1 MIETRLDDVENI
13 FKGLRESFDSGKTKS
28 LSWRKNQIE
37 QLYKM
42 CNEQKHV
49 FASALNDDF
58 HRPSFETLVFDCG
71 SIRNECTHA
80 LNEIDEWVRD
90 KKISDAFA
98 FAMLDKYIHPEPLGV
113 ALIIGSWNYPY
124 LVTLTPLVG
133 AIAAGNCVILK
144 PSELAPKS
152 AAIMAAMVERY
163 LDPSCVRVVLGG
175 ADHVQ
180 VLLKGDINKVFYTG
194 STTVGKI
201 IMKAAAEK
209 MIPVT
214 LECGGKNPVYI
225 ADDAN
230 MEICAKRIAWGKAI
244 NCGQTCLAPDYILCS
259 KTTENRIVPEII
271 KAWRQFYTDTPL
283 NSESY
288 CHIINNRHFE
298 RVKKLINQNKVV
310 HGGETDSENNYIAPT
325 IMTDVTENDDIM
337 REEIF
342 GPILPFITANNE
354 AEAIKF
360 MNNRDKPLAL
370 YVFSSTKSLAQRII
384 NSTSAG
390 STCVNDVIFQIAAP
404 SLPFGGVGAS
414 GLGSYH
420 GKYSFDTFSHQRTV
434 VYAPNWTEPILSK
447 RNPPYNPTITG
458 LMEKLTKVHR
468 NWFPMPRFNCFGMM
482 FTVLALAVG
491 ISMTMNKMKDDKSKF

>member
-1 MIETRLDDVENI
+1 MRICSTKQNS
-13 FKGLRESFDSGKTKS
+13 KGYYFDNT
-28 LSWRKNQIE
+28 LS
-37 QLYKM
+37 
-42 CNEQKHV
+42 
-49 FASALNDDF
+49 
-58 HRPSFETLVFDCG
+58 
-71 SIRNECTHA
+71 
-80 LNEIDEWVRD
+80 
-90 KKISDAFA
+90 
-98 FAMLDKYIHPEPLGV
+98 
-113 ALIIGSWNYPY
+113 
-124 LVTLTPLVG
+124 
-133 AIAAGNCVILK
+133 
-144 PSELAPKS
+144 
-152 AAIMAAMVERY
+152 
-163 LDPSCVRVVLGG
+163 
-175 ADHVQ
+175 
-180 VLLKGDINKVFYTG
+180 
-194 STTVGKI
+194 
-201 IMKAAAEK
+201 
-209 MIPVT
+209 
-214 LECGGKNPVYI
+214 
-225 ADDAN
+225 
-230 MEICAKRIAWGKAI
+230 
-244 NCGQTCLAPDYILCS
+244 PDYILCS

-491 ISMTMNKMKDDKSKF
+491 I